1 MRMVLDQNIKE
12 SMKSK
17 APAYTFGGRFKS
29 KVDPVSPSPNAY
41 NTTGITTRGRVGKR
55 YATINQFRS
64 GKSEP
69 AAATLHIKLRDLKK
83 FSTPSPGAYN
93 PQQAEKETKK
103 SAAMYSFGIKVL
115 DKGISSGPGTF
126 QNP

>member
-1 MRMVLDQNIKE
+1 MIILDPNIKE
-12 SMKSK
+12 STKSK
-17 APAYTFGGRFKS
+17 APAYTFGGRFKA
-29 KVDPVSPSPNAY
+29 KVEPVSPSPNAY
-41 NTTGITTRGRVGKR
+41 NTTGITTRGTEWQTKENKIKKI
-55 YATINQFRS
+55 YS

-93 PQQAEKETKK
+93 PQQAEKETRK

-115 DKGISSGPGTF
+115 EKGISSGPGTYF
-126 QNP
+126 